1 MESVRAAGSEQKR
14 GQKTDQGC
22 RAGIKRAADQ
32 NRQFGIVSI
41 RCQNGKIIDR
51 WEIKYTNPDDAKKVQ
66 DFLGKFDKDANLTFS
81 GSKDFWEEFL
91 KK

>member
-32 NRQFGIVSI
+32 NRQFGAFKGRHGGIA
-41 RCQNGKIIDR
+41 REGAEHAR
-51 WEIKYTNPDDAKKVQ
+51 AY
-66 DFLGKFDKDANLTFS
+66 
-81 GSKDFWEEFL
+81 
-91 KK
+91 